1 MNGIGITLNPS
12 ARNKSF
18 LIVPEL
24 ARPTEEAK
32 NITGLT
38 RQKKAK
44 EYHNL
49 STAVLVRAEGKVKK
63 LTATIER
70 FTNPF
75 TRLSDSMSLD
85 R

>member
-1 MNGIGITLNPS
+1 MVSIGITLNPS
-12 ARNKSF
+12 ARNKFF

-24 ARPTEEAK
+24 PRLSEEAK
-32 NITGLT
+32 NMAGLT

-44 EYHNL
+44 EHHNL
-49 STAVLVRAEGKVKK
+49 STAKLVRAERKVKK

-75 TRLSDSMSLD
+75 TRLSVSMSLD

>member
-1 MNGIGITLNPS
+1 MVSIGITLNPS

-18 LIVPEL
+18 LIVPDL
-24 ARPTEEAK
+24 ASLTEEAK
-32 NITGLT
+32 NMTGLT

-44 EYHNL
+44 EHHNL
-49 STAVLVRAEGKVKK
+49 RTGVLVRAEGKVKK

-75 TRLSDSMSLD
+75 TRLSDSMSLY